1 MRVNIEASSQGTS
14 GQHRTGL
21 DTCWANVENI
31 RKQSQ
36 SMCYHGQGCILA
48 SSKQQSQT
56 LLKRAAS
63 TKKLPRCFPCL
74 KTKISCNKPGELTS
88 KQFTKPRSFMEAKM
102 PTPCPQFLHLCSLT
116 VVWCVLDADSSSLEG
131 SHLDT
136 TSQMLHKSIPLSIR
150 SCFCQWEIKENGFLS
165 QPSPPREWRF
175 YLWSK
180 TKTQR
185 DWKESVWKSMWS

>member
-21 DTCWANVENI
+21 DTCWGNVENI

-102 PTPCPQFLHLCSLT
+102 PTPCPPVFASLFSYSGVVCSGCRQLIPGRLT
-116 VVWCVLDADSSSLEG
+116 SGYHISDVTQVNSSVNKKL
-131 SHLDT
+131 
-136 TSQMLHKSIPLSIR
+136 
-150 SCFCQWEIKENGFLS
+150 FLS
-165 QPSPPREWRF
+165 MRDKREWVSQSVF
-175 YLWSK
+175 TSK
-180 TKTQR
+180 R
-185 DWKESVWKSMWS
+185 KEVLSMI